1 MMSST
6 LLLAGLLAC
15 SAANGPT
22 LTLDTPRLLNA
33 DQPQSDRGASPRRL
47 AGQRPTEVQKA
58 ELLAHG
64 AGNGPPLTEVQ
75 KAELAQYFGFGPF
88 QVYKFKPGI
97 SDLRLADLNGD
108 GRTDILL
115 WNGYQSRFEL
125 LLQPDPNAP
134 PADDARPLERNE
146 VPNRGHLRSVTVP
159 VTYKVAAVD
168 IADLTADGIPDIVFF
183 GEPRE
188 VVILPGK
195 GDGRFGAA
203 EGIRAPDGNP
213 RYGCMATGDFNHDG
227 RTDVALLGTDVLQ
240 IFLQK
245 EKGGLAPPLRLV
257 HGIKSPML
265 MLKADVNG
273 DGRDDLIIGADDD
286 RYGVY
291 VCLQEE
297 SGTLAALRPVK
308 IPRLRSMTV
317 AKSASGHGGDDL
329 YGVEYTTNRLK
340 QYRWELP
347 RESRVAGEWV
357 QRLHSY
363 PIKSTS
369 KQRPL
374 ALGDIDG
381 DGRVD
386 CVTVDPDAAQMVL
399 FKGEAAGLGAGTAFP
414 ALTKTSDVC
423 IADADLDGRQEVLLV
438 SPDEKTIGVSHYE
451 DGRLTF
457 PAPLAAHGEPFVVAV
472 GGLHA
477 GDKADHLAYVTR
489 EDRAFSLVVRA
500 IGQTEESTYEVGDLD
515 DNPSALRFV
524 DLNQDGR
531 IDLLLFVR
539 FAAPIAFLQ
548 TEDGKFER
556 FAGAERRAGMMK
568 EVAAAGWALAD
579 VTGDGLPELL
589 IAQDNFVRALTIR
602 DGRWTAVDQYNP
614 EAADAR
620 ITGIAALPGEP
631 GSPTLVMYD
640 RKAEDLLVFK
650 RREDHTYG
658 VVQSMPVG
666 TFELTTMNALPIGK
680 DGKTAVLMADPTKL
694 AVLTPDEAAPTLIE
708 KNSYESET
716 KDAFLADAE
725 VGDLNHDGVRDV
737 VVVDMGK
744 AALEILTTAPGGDFV
759 QALRFQ
765 VFQGRRFSESPDS
778 RGEPREMLIGDVTG
792 DGIDDIVLI
801 VHDRV
806 ILYPGQ

>member
-15 SAANGPT
+15 SAGNGPA
-22 LTLDTPRLLNA
+22 LTEA
-33 DQPQSDRGASPRRL
+33 
-47 AGQRPTEVQKA
+47 QKI

-64 AGNGPPLTEVQ
+64 AGGGPALTEAQ
-75 KAELAQYFGFGPF
+75 KAELTQYFGFGSF

-134 PADDARPLERNE
+134 PAEDARPLERNE

-168 IADLTADGIPDIVFF
+168 IADLTGDGVPDIVFF

-213 RYGCMATGDFNHDG
+213 RYGCLAVGDFNHDG

-265 MLKADVNG
+265 MLRADVNG

-317 AKSASGHGGDDL
+317 AKSASGRGGDDL
-329 YGVEYTTNRLK
+329 YGIEYTTNRLK

-363 PIKSTS
+363 PIKSAS

-386 CVTVDPDAAQMVL
+386 CVTADPDAAQMVL

-414 ALTKTSDVC
+414 GLTKATDVC
-423 IADADLDGRQEVLLV
+423 IADVDLDGRQEVLLV
-438 SPDEKTIGVSHYE
+438 SPEEKTIGVSHYE

-457 PAPLAAHGEPFVVAV
+457 PSPLAVHGEPFVVAV
-472 GGLHA
+472 GGLRV

-489 EDRAFSLVVRA
+489 ADRAFSLVVRA
-500 IGQTEESTYEVGDLD
+500 LGQTEESTYEVGDLD
-515 DNPSALRFV
+515 DNPAALHFV

-531 IDLLLFVR
+531 VDLLLFVR
-539 FAAPIAFLQ
+539 FAAPTAFLQ

-579 VTGDGLPELL
+579 VTGDGQSELL
-589 IAQDNFVRALTIR
+589 IAQENLVRALTIR
-602 DGRWTAVDQYNP
+602 DGRWTAVDQYNA

-620 ITGIAALPGEP
+620 ITGLAALPAAAGEP

-640 RKAEDLLVFK
+640 RKAEDLLVFR

-666 TFELTTMNALPIGK
+666 TFDLTAMTSLPIGK
-680 DGKTAVLMADPTKL
+680 DGKTAVLLADPTKL
-694 AVLTPDEAAPTLIE
+694 AVLTPDEAAATLVE
-708 KNSYESET
+708 KYSYESET
-716 KDAFLADAE
+716 KDAFLADAA
-725 VGDLNHDGVRDV
+725 VGDVNHDGVRDV
-737 VVVDMGK
+737 VVLDMGK
-744 AALEILTTAPGGDFV
+744 AALEILTTPPGGGLV

-765 VFQGRRFSESPDS
+765 VFQGRRFSEAPDT
-778 RGEPREMLIGDVTG
+778 RGEPREALIGDVTG

-806 ILYPGQ
+806 VVYPGQ